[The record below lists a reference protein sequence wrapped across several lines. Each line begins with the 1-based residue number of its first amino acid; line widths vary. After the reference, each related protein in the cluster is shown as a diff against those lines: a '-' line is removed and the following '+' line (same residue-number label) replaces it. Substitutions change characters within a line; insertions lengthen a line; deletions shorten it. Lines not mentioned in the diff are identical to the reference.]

1 VLPGHP
7 AADRGGLRCAGG
19 RLPGVRGVRDDQ
31 CRSRAGLDR
40 PRPGRHG
47 VTDLHPSRGGRHRP
61 DLLGPARRPPPRR
74 RLAGVMAAQD
84 GPWRPPAQTERDDT
98 EPTPPPPD
106 DIHTAWV
113 LWMAAAGFALV
124 GMLLNALTSR
134 FEDMPAAT
142 REVVEDAA
150 AEAGDAEPSIDG
162 GIRAGLADDDGTQ
175 TVRLAFRTEAG
186 KGWARTLLD
195 LAAIVLVVVAVSVV
209 VGWFGGMAI
218 ASSGGEVV
226 TFVAISGRI
235 LAGVCAA
242 AAV

>member
-1 VLPGHP
+1 
-7 AADRGGLRCAGG
+7 
-19 RLPGVRGVRDDQ
+19 
-31 CRSRAGLDR
+31 
-40 PRPGRHG
+40 
-47 VTDLHPSRGGRHRP
+47 
-61 DLLGPARRPPPRR
+61 
-74 RLAGVMAAQD
+74 MAAQD

-150 AEAGDAEPSIDG
+150 AEAGDAAPSIDG
-162 GIRAGLADDDGTQ
+162 VFTAAMVIGAGLAVVVAAL
-175 TVRLAFRTEAG
+175 TVWLAFRMRAG

-195 LAAIVLVVVAVSVV
+195 LAAIFLLVDAVSVV
-209 VGWFGGMAI
+209 VGVFGGMAI

-226 TFVAISGRI
+226 TFVALSCRI
-235 LAGVCAA
+235 LAGLCAA
-242 AAV
+242 TAVWRQHTAESMQFTSGGPRAGA